1 MIFDFGLWTG
11 RSRDGWGWVE
21 RNRGPTHRPLGAAP
35 GIVLDRATDSPSIAF
50 QSRRREY
57 TLERADVGVAREA
70 ADEAVQLQER
80 HVHAHFACGHSTL
93 LGQRIDVLGSLGEDM
108 EELLLLLR

>member
-70 ADEAVQLQER
+70 ADEAIEFQEG
-80 HVHAHFACGHSTL
+80 HVHADLTGGHFAL
-93 LGQRIDVLGSLGEDM
+93 LSQGIDVLGSLGEDM